1 LAKPNYSYEKRQKE
15 LAKQRKKQEKLQR
28 KAHKPDGSPDTPE
41 GQETESG
48 SVGDAAGAGSTPTSA
63 EPGSSA

>member
-1 LAKPNYSYEKRQKE
+1 MAKPNYSYEKRQKE

-41 GQETESG
+41 GQDAEAG
-48 SVGDAAGAGSTPTSA
+48 SVDNAAGTGSTPTTA
-63 EPGSSA
+63 EPDPSA